1 MSGPLEGLKVLDFT
15 TLLPGPY
22 ATMLLA
28 DMGAEILR
36 IVSGTRN
43 DLVYEMPPFI
53 KGTGMSSAAAFL
65 GRGKRSMNLNLKDPR
80 STRIIHQLLQDYDI
94 IFEQFRPGVMEK
106 LGLDYAGLKE
116 INPALIYCSLTGYG
130 QTGPMNSRAGHDINY
145 MSRSGLMSYSGRKE
159 GGPSLTGMQ
168 IADVASGSNNS
179 VIGILAAVISRN
191 MTGKGQH
198 IDISMTD
205 GMLAFNVL
213 TAAGF
218 LVNAE
223 EPERESTFLNG
234 GSLYD
239 FYETKDKKHLSFGGL
254 EPKFFTAF
262 CKGIGR
268 KDLISKGVM
277 PPDIAKIKNEV
288 RDIIKTKTRNEW
300 TKIFEGLDACVEPV
314 LTLREALNEPMVK
327 KREMLV
333 ELKMEDGSII
343 RQMAIPIKFSETKPG
358 QHHAG
363 LPAGVNTKEVLLE
376 LGYNEEEIREFEET
390 DLFK

>member
-1 MSGPLEGLKVLDFT
+1 MAGPLEGLKVLDFT

-36 IVSGTRN
+36 IVSGTRS

-53 KGTGMSSAAAFL
+53 RDTGMSSAAAFL

-80 STRIIHQLLQDYDI
+80 STRIIHQLLQEYDI
-94 IFEQFRPGVMEK
+94 IFEQFRPGVMGK
-106 LGLDYAGLKE
+106 LGLDYASLKK

-130 QTGPMNSRAGHDINY
+130 QTGPMTSRAGHDINY

-159 GGPSLTGMQ
+159 GGPTLTGMQ

-191 MTGKGQH
+191 MTGKGQYV
-198 IDISMTD
+198 DISMTD
-205 GMLAFNVL
+205 GMLAFNIL
-213 TAAGF
+213 TSAGF
-218 LVNAE
+218 LSNFE

-262 CKGIGR
+262 CEGIGR

-288 RDIIKTKTRNEW
+288 RDIIKTKTRDEW

-314 LTLREALNEPMVK
+314 LTLGEALNDPMTK
-327 KREMLV
+327 KREMLL
-333 ELKMEDGSII
+333 ELKMEDGSTV

-358 QHHAG
+358 QSHAG
-363 LPAGVNTKEVLLE
+363 LPAGVNTKEVLLG
-376 LGYNEEEIREFEET
+376 LGYSEEEIRNFEET